1 MEEEEEEE
9 DRNSCCWVL
18 EQASPRQI
26 FWYLKLFDRCSES
39 SLPSLL
45 DAAVT
50 ELQSFTWGGERRS
63 NHRASTAW
71 FRNTAPT
78 SPHSRTLSCAEA
90 RAGTCVC
97 ARARTTTWADVGL
110 CVGTVWLNLRQIQEH
125 IVYPLPPFTSLFSLS
140 ADVDEDSWAASVG
153 VFPLKLHA
161 TVDYM
166 KSIKTG

>member
-1 MEEEEEEE
+1 MEEEEEE

-26 FWYLKLFDRCSES
+26 FWYLKLFDRCSTLLWQS
-39 SLPSLL
+39 YSLL
-45 DAAVT
+45 PEEERGDQT
-50 ELQSFTWGGERRS
+50 TERRQLGFETQPRQA
-63 NHRASTAW
+63 HTRA
-71 FRNTAPT
+71 RCHAPKLVQA
-78 SPHSRTLSCAEA
+78 P
-90 RAGTCVC
+90 VC
-97 ARARTTTWADVGL
+97 ALVRGRFPRTTTWADVGL

-166 KSIKTG
+166 KSIRTG